1 MSSHVVAPSSGSAPG
16 GSSPV
21 FAPVPV
27 TLTGRVVRLEPLSE
41 VHAAGLLAAG
51 HHEGLW
57 RVTVQPPLLS
67 ADAVARYLEQAANQ
81 TARGDEVPFAIV
93 SCETGAVIGSTRWM
107 DISRAHYRVEIGG
120 TWLTP
125 AAQRTL
131 ANTEAKYLQLVQ
143 LFEVLG
149 AVRVQFKTDLRN
161 TQSQRALEKLGAI
174 REGVLRRHM
183 VVRDG
188 YVRDSV
194 YYGITDVDWPGV
206 RRRLLERLA
215 AGGKQQQ
222 QQPEHGDH

>member
-1 MSSHVVAPSSGSAPG
+1 MFNPQPVVLA
-16 GSSPV
+16 
-21 FAPVPV
+21 
-27 TLTGRVVRLEPLSE
+27 GRVVRLEPLGPE
-41 VHAAGLLAAG
+41 HASGLLLAG
-51 HHEGLW
+51 HHEELW
-57 RVTVQPPLLS
+57 RVTVQPPLVS
-67 ADAVARYLEQAANQ
+67 TDAVAHYLAQAAEQAV
-81 TARGDEVPFAIV
+81 RGDEVPFAIV

-107 DISRAHYRVEIGG
+107 DISRAHRRVEIGG
-120 TWLTP
+120 TWLAP

-183 VVRDG
+183 VLRDG

-194 YYGITDVDWPGV
+194 YYGITDVDWLDV
-206 RRRLLERLA
+206 KRRLLERLA
-215 AGGKQQQ
+215 AG
-222 QQPEHGDH
+222 ERRW

>member
-1 MSSHVVAPSSGSAPG
+1 MSHVAAPLSGSASG
-16 GSSPV
+16 GLPSA
-21 FAPVPV
+21 FAPAAV
-27 TLTGRVVRLEPLSE
+27 TLTGRAVRLEPLGPE
-41 VHAAGLLAAG
+41 HADGLLLAG
-51 HHEGLW
+51 HHDALW

-67 ADAVARYLEQAANQ
+67 ADAVARYLEQAADQ
-81 TARGDEVPFAIV
+81 MARGTEVPFAIV

-107 DISRAHYRVEIGG
+107 DIVRPHRRVEIGG
-120 TWLTP
+120 TWLAP

-131 ANTEAKYLQLVQ
+131 ANTEAKYLQMVQ
-143 LFEVLG
+143 LFDVLG

-188 YVRDSV
+188 FVRDSV

-206 RRRLLERLA
+206 KRRLQERLA
-215 AGGKQQQ
+215 AGV
-222 QQPEHGDH
+222 

>member
-1 MSSHVVAPSSGSAPG
+1 MDSSK
-16 GSSPV
+16 
-21 FAPVPV
+21 FCVPV
-27 TLTGRVVRLEPLSE
+27 MFNPQPLVLAGRVVRLEPLGPE
-41 VHAAGLLAAG
+41 HAPGLLLAG
-51 HHEGLW
+51 HHEELW
-57 RVTVQPPLLS
+57 RVTAQPPLVS
-67 ADAVARYLEQAANQ
+67 ADAVAHYLAQAAEQAV
-81 TARGDEVPFAIV
+81 RGDEVPFAIV

-107 DISRAHYRVEIGG
+107 DISRAHRRVEIGG
-120 TWLTP
+120 TWLAP

-206 RRRLLERLA
+206 KRRLLERLA
-215 AGGKQQQ
+215 AGE
-222 QQPEHGDH
+222 PRW

>member
-188 YVRDSV
+188 FVRDSV
-194 YYGITDVDWPGV
+194 YYGIADVDWPGV